1 MNHFFLSI
9 CQYCLIEDVNHI
21 PLHIVFIL
29 HGFKANPQDMKKV
42 MDLITLTYPHV
53 KCVLLHKC
61 YSNAV
66 QSLSYLAKQV
76 AEEILVNLK
85 SIEQQSKGQSIQRIS
100 FIAHS
105 IGGLVFRLAIT
116 ESSLSSYQS
125 YFHLFLSLNVPHLGL
140 MFANLTTEVG
150 ARLIQKFTESIQMS
164 ELLLRDHKDLR
175 QTTIY
180 KLAENNGMS
189 FLEGPLSLL
198 NILYV

>member
-66 QSLSYLAKQV
+66 QSLSYL

-189 FLEGPLSLL
+189 FLEGIYL
-198 NILYV
+198 

>member
-1 MNHFFLSI
+1 M
-9 CQYCLIEDVNHI
+9 EDMSHI

-29 HGFKANPQDMKKV
+29 HGYKANPQDMKKV

-53 KCVLLHKC
+53 KCILLHKC

-66 QSLSYLAKQV
+66 QSLSYLADQV
-76 AEEILVNLK
+76 VEEILLNLK
-85 SIEQQSKGQSIQRIS
+85 SIKNQCKGQTIQRIS

-105 IGGLVFRLAIT
+105 IGGLVFRLAICN
-116 ESSLSSYQS
+116 SSLLPYQPF
-125 YFHLFLSLNVPHLGL
+125 FHLFLSLNVPHLGL

-150 ARLIQKFTESIQMS
+150 ARLIQRFTESIQMS

-180 KLAENNGMS
+180 KLASNNG
-189 FLEGPLSLL
+189 
-198 NILYV
+198 ILFWREFIYSIVSI

>member
-1 MNHFFLSI
+1 M
-9 CQYCLIEDVNHI
+9 CQYCLMENAHHI

-53 KCVLLHKC
+53 KCILLHKC
-61 YSNAV
+61 YSNAI

-76 AEEILVNLK
+76 AEEIILNLK
-85 SIEQQSKGQSIQRIS
+85 SVEQESKGQVIERVS

-105 IGGLVFRLAIT
+105 VGGLVFRLAI
-116 ESSLSSYQS
+116 SDPSLTPYRST
-125 YFHLFLSLNVPHLGL
+125 FHLFLSLNVPHLGL

-150 ARLIQKFTESIQMS
+150 ARLIQRFTESIQMS

-189 FLEGPLSLL
+189 FFEGIYS
-198 NILYV
+198 